1 MIRQSTNS
9 PSIRHRKVTGNPS
22 NSFNLETQPVNETL
36 GVDIESSGLNSTSN
50 EVEIM
55 VVKERVGE
63 NHDSPPS
70 DDVCPIC
77 FGEFTVPVK
86 TNCGHWFCGSCFLQ
100 FWNHKPSL
108 RKCKCPM
115 CSQLISKLTPEACLF
130 NQHEKEVHD
139 VLKNVHKYNCLFQG
153 GFRGLVQNVF
163 SLPLL
168 TKRLL
173 QGLMDPDRFRI
184 NYETARCIGLM
195 VGLMYQISPLDF
207 IPTERHVAHSF
218 FELCATSLVFLF
230 CLVGICRRAL
240 LVHRTRR
247 MAAAFN

>member
-1 MIRQSTNS
+1 MIGQSTNS
-9 PSIRHRKVTGNPS
+9 PSIRHRKVARNPS

-36 GVDIESSGLNSTSN
+36 AVDIESSGSNWSSN
-50 EVEIM
+50 EVEIV
-55 VVKERVGE
+55 VVKERVEE
-63 NHDSPPS
+63 NRDSPPS

-115 CSQLISKLTPEACLF
+115 CSQLISKLTPEACLL
-130 NQHEKEVHD
+130 NRHEKEVRD

-153 GFRGLVQNVF
+153 GFRGFVQNVF

-168 TKRLL
+168 TKKLL

-184 NYETARCIGLM
+184 NYDTARCIGIM

-207 IPTERHVAHSF
+207 IPTERHVAHNF
-218 FELCATSLVFLF
+218 FELCATTNWVLSPS
-230 CLVGICRRAL
+230 I
-240 LVHRTRR
+240 
-247 MAAAFN
+247 AAIAQQLTIRETYPCHYMNL